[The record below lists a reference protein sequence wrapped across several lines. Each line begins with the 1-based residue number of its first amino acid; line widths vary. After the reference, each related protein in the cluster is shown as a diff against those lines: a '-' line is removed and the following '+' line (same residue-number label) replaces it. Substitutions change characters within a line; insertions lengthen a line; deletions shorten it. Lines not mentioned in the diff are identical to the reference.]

1 MRLDSSDVLEIH
13 LEKFSP
19 IEHTSTVSRGL
30 HRLFWKKKKVH
41 FCKHKGRMEPFYD
54 ILCDSYLGTIQHAL
68 ERPC

>member
-30 HRLFWKKKKVH
+30 HRLFWKKKKFTSANIKAEWNH
-41 FCKHKGRMEPFYD
+41 FMIFFV
-54 ILCDSYLGTIQHAL
+54 IAT
-68 ERPC
+68 